1 LNGTL
6 APVPLLRDDENLAD
20 GRQTMLEI
28 SPSKVVQVIYLARE
42 LSMGEGELH
51 AFIDA
56 MNDEEKAQ
64 LTALAWVG
72 RGAFEPED
80 FDEAVA
86 TAISEATVP
95 TADYLMGMPHLAENL
110 EAGLDAL
117 GVDVAGEE
125 EDLL

>member
-1 LNGTL
+1 MHEL
-6 APVPLLRDDENLAD
+6 APATVVQIVFLSREGFAAETQLRD
-20 GRQTMLEI
+20 
-28 SPSKVVQVIYLARE
+28 
-42 LSMGEGELH
+42 
-51 AFIDA
+51 FIA
-56 MNDEEKAQ
+56 GLNDDEKAE
-64 LTALAWVG
+64 LTAVAWIG

-86 TAISEATVP
+86 TAIAEATTP
-95 TADYLMGMPHLAENL
+95 TEDYLMGMPHLAENL